1 MSSRT
6 VEKKE
11 HQTPKSAAKSSTTA
25 KVQDFNIAMH
35 VDLID
40 KKLPLQD
47 DSETSPMTPNGMR
60 NSAKELRRRRDN
72 FSNVEDSDVIAR
84 LQRLELASTLQNRH

>member
-11 HQTPKSAAKSSTTA
+11 HPTPKSAAKSSTTA

-40 KKLPLQD
+40 KKFPLQD